1 MKKFCICVMMICII
15 GVISGCCNTPQTG
28 SDEQSSEASEKE
40 FDFSNEVAKR
50 GFWKIRILKDNKYGN
65 EYIIVEDGDGLSICP
80 RIIHN

>member
-1 MKKFCICVMMICII
+1 MKKFCIVMMLCII

-40 FDFSNEVAKR
+40 FDFSNEVVKR

>member
-1 MKKFCICVMMICII
+1 MKKFCIVMMICII
-15 GVISGCCNTPQTG
+15 VVISGCCNTPQTG

-40 FDFSNEVAKR
+40 FEISNEVSKR

>member
-1 MKKFCICVMMICII
+1 MKKFCIVMMICII
-15 GVISGCCNTPQTG
+15 GIISGCCNIHQTG
-28 SDEQSSEASEKE
+28 SDDQSDEASEKE
-40 FDFSNEVAKR
+40 FEFSNEVSKR

>member
-1 MKKFCICVMMICII
+1 MKKFCIVMMLCII

>member
-1 MKKFCICVMMICII
+1 MKKFCIVMMICII
-15 GVISGCCNTPQTG
+15 GVISGCCNTSQIG
-28 SDEQSSEASEKE
+28 SDDQSGEASEKE